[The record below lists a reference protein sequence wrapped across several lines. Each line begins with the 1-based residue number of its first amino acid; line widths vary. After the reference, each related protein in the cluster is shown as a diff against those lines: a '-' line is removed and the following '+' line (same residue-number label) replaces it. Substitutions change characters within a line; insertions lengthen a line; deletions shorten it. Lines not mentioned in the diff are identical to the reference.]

1 MDCSK
6 IIPMLVLEP
15 RAAMPVLTFVSIGF
29 LSVSTERMYPAITK
43 SKVKIKKYYFL
54 LTVQ

>member
-1 MDCSK
+1 
-6 IIPMLVLEP
+6 MLVLKP
-15 RAAMPVLTFVSIGF
+15 RATVPVLTFVPIGF

-43 SKVKIKKYYFL
+43 SKIKIKNDSFL

>member
-1 MDCSK
+1 
-6 IIPMLVLEP
+6 MLVLEP
-15 RAAMPVLTFVSIGF
+15 RGALPVLTFVPIGF

-43 SKVKIKKYYFL
+43 SKTEIKKDSFL